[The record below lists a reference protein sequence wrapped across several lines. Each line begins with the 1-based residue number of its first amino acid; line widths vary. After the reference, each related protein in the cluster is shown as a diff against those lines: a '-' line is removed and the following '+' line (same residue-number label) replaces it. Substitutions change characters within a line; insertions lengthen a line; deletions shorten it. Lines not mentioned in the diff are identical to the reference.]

1 MEDLGNQRR
10 SSEKRRERRG
20 SDRSGAPRP
29 RPPRRPR
36 AVGRSSDVGPRPQ
49 STRTR
54 RPPQR
59 RSLRSVLDEVKEF
72 TPCLAVDPAL
82 LRRANNKKY
91 TGLHRC
97 CTHCTPSSKSKN
109 TGDIPGMC
117 GLVDIL
123 RLEGGKFRRLPYRLV
138 PYLSFVVQQPMT
150 CQRDHHK
157 ATLSSSRVQEAITK
171 CASDADDHGKGGG
184 RKEQEKRAAGIVSA
198 MSSAVYRP
206 LVRLIAWLFFWTFGH
221 MFERLDI
228 QHSHTAMLLQAQE
241 RGVPMVFLPSHKSHM
256 DYLIMTFALFS
267 LGIRIPRVA
276 AGDNLRL
283 PFVSW
288 LVTHLGGFFIKRK
301 LDVSDKK
308 DVLYRRCLHE
318 YMEQLLQSGESL
330 EFFLEGSRSR
340 SGKPCTPKAGLL
352 SVVVDTVREGLVE
365 DVLVVPVNISYDRLV
380 ETTFVKNE
388 LMGGEKRP
396 ETLREA
402 LKGVWSFI
410 TRRVGVVRV
419 DFSQPFSLQ
428 EFLSKAVIAKG
439 SLLEMSQVSRRGS
452 TVNLTQSYHRRL
464 VTALSYHIMYD
475 ITLCTSLTPTSMVSF
490 LLLNKF
496 RQYGATIDELIDGYL
511 QLERLAELHGRVI
524 SSYLSAGEAVHYAP
538 ALHVQSGYR

>member
-1 MEDLGNQRR
+1 
-10 SSEKRRERRG
+10 
-20 SDRSGAPRP
+20 
-29 RPPRRPR
+29 
-36 AVGRSSDVGPRPQ
+36 
-49 STRTR
+49 
-54 RPPQR
+54 
-59 RSLRSVLDEVKEF
+59 
-72 TPCLAVDPAL
+72 
-82 LRRANNKKY
+82 
-91 TGLHRC
+91 
-97 CTHCTPSSKSKN
+97 
-109 TGDIPGMC
+109 
-117 GLVDIL
+117 
-123 RLEGGKFRRLPYRLV
+123 
-138 PYLSFVVQQPMT
+138 
-150 CQRDHHK
+150 
-157 ATLSSSRVQEAITK
+157 
-171 CASDADDHGKGGG
+171 
-184 RKEQEKRAAGIVSA
+184 
-198 MSSAVYRP
+198 
-206 LVRLIAWLFFWTFGH
+206 
-221 MFERLDI
+221 
-228 QHSHTAMLLQAQE
+228 
-241 RGVPMVFLPSHKSHM
+241 MVFLPSHKSHM

-267 LGIRIPRVA
+267 LGIRIPRVP

-428 EFLSKAVIAKG
+428 VSLS
-439 SLLEMSQVSRRGS
+439 SS
-452 TVNLTQSYHRRL
+452 TWSPFSPL
-464 VTALSYHIMYD
+464 
-475 ITLCTSLTPTSMVSF
+475 
-490 LLLNKF
+490 
-496 RQYGATIDELIDGYL
+496 
-511 QLERLAELHGRVI
+511 
-524 SSYLSAGEAVHYAP
+524 
-538 ALHVQSGYR
+538 